1 MYQDPSSALLRGAP
15 GRRGS
20 GAIPVGRL
28 AHHSTAAG
36 PHRRPS
42 VISGRPDGSQGP
54 AARPIASRHGSRPRA
69 LAERHWRTRCLAAAR
84 DHHHRPPQGM
94 MLAADRGH
102 EAMLLELAY
111 ELEQAQ
117 PWPLLRDA

>member
-1 MYQDPSSALLRGAP
+1 MYQDRSSALLRGAS

-20 GAIPVGRL
+20 DAIPVGRL

-42 VISGRPDGSQGP
+42 VTFRLPEGSQSP
-54 AARPIASRHGSRPRA
+54 
-69 LAERHWRTRCLAAAR
+69 LATAAAGL
-84 DHHHRPPQGM
+84 PQGR

-102 EAMLLELAY
+102 EAMLLELAC
-111 ELEQAQ
+111 ELEDAQ
-117 PWPLLRDA
+117 PWPAPA